1 MTDLMQ
7 LGDPVILAVNKINLL
22 TEKIV
27 SLYIKSKE
35 GRIVGGTSN
44 TPLDTV
50 YEDSELQ
57 LFESEIALLRASLQ
71 AEINNFPVI
80 TLIPATPGPDI
91 II

>member
-57 LFESEIALLRASLQ
+57 LFESEIALLRTSLQ
-71 AEINNFPVI
+71 TEINNFPVI